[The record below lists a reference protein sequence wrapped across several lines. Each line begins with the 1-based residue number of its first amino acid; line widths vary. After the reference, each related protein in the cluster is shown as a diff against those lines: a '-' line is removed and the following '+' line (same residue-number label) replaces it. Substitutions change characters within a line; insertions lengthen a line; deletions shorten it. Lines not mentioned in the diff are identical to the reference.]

1 MKGKLTLNNYF
12 IIILLF
18 IIFSYSKTT
27 NTNPILSNY
36 IKSQNFYPRED
47 EFDIIEN
54 IERLKKREKVLEDLI
69 YTTNNKNQDYK
80 IQIEINK
87 IYVKILYSIIFILLF
102 VIFII
107 IVIKFY
113 CKCKKVINSKN
124 IIY

>member
-18 IIFSYSKTT
+18 FFFSYSKTT
-27 NTNPILSNY
+27 NTNPVLSNY
-36 IKSQNFYPRED
+36 IKSKNFYPREG

-54 IERLKKREKVLEDLI
+54 IGRLKEREKVLEYLI

-80 IQIEINK
+80 VQIEINK